1 MKVVILAGGL
11 GSRLLS
17 SSRSLPKP
25 MNKIGNIP
33 IIIHIMDIYFNY
45 NYNDFIIALGFKGNT
60 IKKFF
65 EKYKITSN
73 GKDNINEYKIK
84 KKIFKITFVDT
95 GINTMTGG
103 RLKRLK
109 KYLNK
114 ERFFLTYGD
123 GLSNINIKKLLA
135 FHIKQNTIGT
145 VTAVHPPA
153 RFGELILYKNKVIS
167 FQEKVQTKNDWIN
180 GGFFVFE
187 FDFIKYIKNDSTVL
201 EELPLSL
208 LSKHKELSSFKH
220 HGFWKCMDT
229 KRDKDELNN
238 MYYNNETPWITNE
251 KG

>member
-33 IIIHIMDIYFNY
+33 IIIHIMDIYSKY
-45 NYNDFIIALGFKGNT
+45 NYNEFIIALGFKGNT
-60 IKKFF
+60 IKKYF
-65 EKYKITSN
+65 EKYKIVSN
-73 GKDNINEYKIK
+73 DTGNINKYKIK
-84 KKIFKITFVDT
+84 KKIFIITFVDT
-95 GINTMTGG
+95 GSSTMTGG

-123 GLSNINIKKLLA
+123 GLSNVNIKKLLT

-153 RFGELILYKNKVIS
+153 RFGELILNKNKVIS

-187 FDFIKYIKNDSTVL
+187 FEFIKYIKDDTTVL

-208 LSKHKELSSFKH
+208 LSKNRELSSFKH
-220 HGFWKCMDT
+220 NGFWKCMDT

-238 MYYNNETPWITNE
+238 MYYQNETPWKVNE
-251 KG
+251 